1 MTFAE
6 YNTDE
11 NFNKPSNAMELVRLG
26 KEEGKTREEIAN
38 SLSPLW
44 KEDKKGNV
52 KKALDYHFAET
63 PKEELKAEEKKE
75 TVIETPKKEE
85 VTEKVTETAPEE
97 KKTEAPKAK
106 TSTLNKGEKEYIK
119 KQDEIADTA
128 LNTTLND
135 VEERRGYNWEQQYE
149 TARKAGEAFSRIDDK
164 LVEQLPTFLLKRY
177 QNGEFGKIDD
187 TSTPEGR
194 ESKKAAQLRLAH
206 FLINGVQS
214 KLKNASNAA
223 AIAAGRSPMFVDTTS
238 DYEKYQQSNL
248 AKGMENRWKKYE
260 AETENAIKLAS
271 NESMTEQEARL
282 EAEKIAND
290 KKMATKWNMMDAR
303 QKVDLMTIKKEIGKL
318 VGNMDLSEIADFM
331 TGEAISGDLSKD
343 EAIAIGVAQLVK
355 KSPEL
360 LAKLPDGDIKT
371 AILDLFGGGSVESI
385 IASLGGSDGNDE
397 TPDNPDSII
406 DEKKTNN
413 KMKNPTGNL
422 KGYKAL
428 DGNTYDFNT
437 FENKA
442 GKEKLINLIN
452 DLSTR
457 FYNGEID
464 AETFRK
470 HYNTLSGEAG
480 KHWGIKVEDTEKNL
494 KKNVNLKLKDLNTKA
509 KDGKVTVDDYK
520 AETAKILDMA
530 NDVGMTEK
538 EIEKLK
544 KDFKDTNKIKYK
556 GPSK

>member
-1 MTFAE
+1 MTFNTFDT

-11 NFNKPSNAMELVRLG
+11 AYKDKGTTAKGLVAAYKKDNPEGSKDDFYSKLNA
-26 KEEGKTREEIAN
+26 T
-38 SLSPLW
+38 W
-44 KEDKKGNV
+44 KEDKNGYV
-52 KKALDYHFAET
+52 KAAVDEAFKET
-63 PKEELKAEEKKE
+63 PKAEKE

-85 VTEKVTETAPEE
+85 ATEKVTETAPEE

-106 TSTLNKGEKEYIK
+106 TSTLSKGEKDYIK
-119 KQDEIADTA
+119 KQDEFADTA

-177 QNGEFGKIDD
+177 QNGEFGDISDD
-187 TSTPEGR
+187 TTPEGK
-194 ESKKAAQLRLAH
+194 ESKKNAQLRLAH
-206 FLINGVQS
+206 FILNGVQS

-223 AIAAGRSPMFVDTTS
+223 AIAAGRSPMFADTTS

-271 NESMTEQEARL
+271 KESMTEQEARL

-371 AILDLFGGGSVESI
+371 AILGLFGGGSVESV

-397 TPDNPDSII
+397 TPENPDSII

-437 FENKA
+437 FESKA
-442 GKEKLINLIN
+442 GKEKLVSLIT
-452 DLSTR
+452 DLDDR
-457 FYNGEID
+457 FYNGEIN
-464 AETFRK
+464 AETYRK
-470 HYNTLSGEAG
+470 YREPLYNEIG
-480 KHWGIKVEDTEKNL
+480 KHTGVKASTTDAALRANVEK
-494 KKNVNLKLKDLNTKA
+494 KLKDLNTNTK
-509 KDGKVTVDDYK
+509 KGSVTVNDYK

-544 KDFKDTNKIKYK
+544 KDFKKESSIKYK

>member
-1 MTFAE
+1 MTFDTFDT

-11 NFNKPSNAMELVRLG
+11 AYKDKGTTAKGLVAAYKKDNPNGSADDFYSKLNA
-26 KEEGKTREEIAN
+26 T
-38 SLSPLW
+38 W
-44 KEDKKGNV
+44 KEDKGGYV
-52 KKALDYHFAET
+52 KKAVDEAFKVDE
-63 PKEELKAEEKKE
+63 PKAEEIKPVEEKVVE
-75 TVIETPKKEE
+75 TVVTNTAPK
-85 VTEKVTETAPEE
+85 TET
-97 KKTEAPKAK
+97 KTEAPKAK

-135 VEERRGYNWEQQYE
+135 VEERREYNWEQQYE

-164 LVEQLPTFLLKRY
+164 LVEQLPTFMFKRY
-177 QNGEFGKIDD
+177 QNGEFGDPKSSDA
-187 TSTPEGR
+187 
-194 ESKKAAQLRLAH
+194 KLRLAH
-206 FLINGVQS
+206 FMINGVGTALSNISHTIRKDGVQEQS
-214 KLKNASNAA
+214 D
-223 AIAAGRSPMFVDTTS
+223 V
-238 DYEKYQQSNL
+238 EKYQQTNL
-248 AKGMENRWKKYE
+248 EEGLKNRWKKYE

-371 AILDLFGGGSVESI
+371 AILGLFGGGSIESI

-406 DEKKTNN
+406 DEKRTNN

-437 FENKA
+437 FESKA

-544 KDFKDTNKIKYK
+544 KDFKKESSIKYK
-556 GPSK
+556 GSSK

>member
-1 MTFAE
+1 MTFDTFDT

-11 NFNKPSNAMELVRLG
+11 AYNDKGTTAKGLVAAYKKDNPEGSKDDFYSKLNA
-26 KEEGKTREEIAN
+26 T
-38 SLSPLW
+38 W
-44 KEDKKGNV
+44 KEDKNGYV
-52 KKALDYHFAET
+52 KAAVDEAFKET
-63 PKEELKAEEKKE
+63 PKAEKE

-106 TSTLNKGEKEYIK
+106 TSTLSKGEKDYIK
-119 KQDEIADTA
+119 KQDEFADTA

-135 VEERRGYNWEQQYE
+135 VGERRGYNWEQQYE

-164 LVEQLPTFLLKRY
+164 LVEQLPTFMLKRY
-177 QNGEFGKIDD
+177 VNGEFGDPKSNDA
-187 TSTPEGR
+187 
-194 ESKKAAQLRLAH
+194 KLRLAH
-206 FLINGVQS
+206 FMLNGVQS

-223 AIAAGRSPMFVDTTS
+223 AIAAGRSPMFADTTS

-331 TGEAISGDLSKD
+331 TGEAISGELSKD

-371 AILDLFGGGSVESI
+371 AVLGLFGGGSVEST
-385 IASLGGSDGNDE
+385 IASLGGSADSNGNKTNFTGNIQNYKGIDGNEISFDFRD
-397 TPDNPDSII
+397 PKAKDKI
-406 DEKKTNN
+406 DGEISK
-413 KMKNPTGNL
+413 L
-422 KGYKAL
+422 
-428 DGNTYDFNT
+428 
-437 FENKA
+437 
-442 GKEKLINLIN
+442 KEK
-452 DLSTR
+452 
-457 FYNGEID
+457 YANGEID
-464 AETFRK
+464 AETFKAYYDPLYAEGKK
-470 HYNTLSGEAG
+470 HLASFTTPSSDSALKVLNNDKLETLESDFKGLNKKAKSGELTLSEYKKQLEELKIDAEKYGATKEMLEYITKEAVPD
-480 KHWGIKVEDTEKNL
+480 KTI
-494 KKNVNLKLKDLNTKA
+494 TKA
-509 KDGKVTVDDYK
+509 
-520 AETAKILDMA
+520 L
-530 NDVGMTEK
+530 EK
-538 EIEKLK
+538 KSK
-544 KDFKDTNKIKYK
+544 KK
-556 GPSK
+556 